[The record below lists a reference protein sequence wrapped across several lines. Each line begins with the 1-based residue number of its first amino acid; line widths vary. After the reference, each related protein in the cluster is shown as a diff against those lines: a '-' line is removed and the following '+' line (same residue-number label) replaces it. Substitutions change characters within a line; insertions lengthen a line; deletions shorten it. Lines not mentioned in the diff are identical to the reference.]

1 MSQPQDSASA
11 TNAVPPPSRGSLLKK
26 LLLGAAAIVAAF
38 AGYVAIQSPEF
49 RITRETR
56 VAASPEKVF
65 PHLVDFRKG
74 DAWNPWSKLDPD
86 MKQTFEGPESGLG
99 AKHSWTGN
107 DKVGAGRQEIV
118 EVTPNE
124 KVRTRLVFERP
135 MQAENEAV
143 FTLRPDG
150 DGTLVTWSMT
160 GTNNFV
166 GRAFCLLF
174 NMDKLVGG
182 DFERGLANLKKVVEE
197 GG

>member
-1 MSQPQDSASA
+1 MSQPQVSTSGNNPA
-11 TNAVPPPSRGSLLKK
+11 PPPSRGSLLKK
-26 LLLGAAAIVAAF
+26 ILLGVVAVVAAF
-38 AGYVAIQSPEF
+38 AIYVAAQPPEF
-49 RITRETR
+49 RIAREAR
-56 VAASPEKVF
+56 LAAAPDKVF

-74 DAWNPWSKLDPD
+74 DAWNPWAKLDPD

-99 AKHSWTGN
+99 AKHSWNGN

-124 KVRTRLVFERP
+124 KVRMRLVFERP
-135 MQAENEAV
+135 MQAENEAL

-150 DGTLVTWSMT
+150 DGTIVTWSMT

-174 NMDKLVGG
+174 NMDKMVGA